1 VRRHRLR
8 AVAGS
13 ARRWTIAVLLA
24 CAAVLWISA
33 GAGSGL
39 ASAAVPTA
47 LLTAGPAAS
56 GSWTVYHGD
65 PAGTGVAPSASA
77 VDTTTARW
85 TSPVLDGQL
94 YGEPLVY
101 AGRIYV
107 ATENDT
113 VYALSAATGAVAW
126 STHLGRPVPAG
137 SLPCGDI
144 SPDVGITGTPVID
157 PSRGEI
163 FVVADE
169 FTGGSPSHRL
179 VGLSTA
185 SGRVEMSQD
194 VDPPGAVPA
203 DLLQRTGL
211 TLDAGQVVFGMGGND
226 GDCATYRGRVV
237 AVPETGGAPTYFTV
251 DAAAGENQGAV
262 WMGGAAPVV
271 DGSGDIW
278 VSTGNGSVYSY
289 QHAYDDSDAV
299 LELSSSLRLLQ
310 YFAPTTW
317 ATNNSRDLDMSTAP
331 VLLPDGQVVLA
342 GKSRI
347 VYLLDRAHLGGIGH
361 QQATLGAAGSA
372 IMGSACAED
381 IDGGAAVVGMT
392 VYLPCMSGI
401 IAVGATSSPPTLHLL
416 WSSGTGGGPP
426 IVAAGLV
433 WTIGQNGVLY
443 GLDPATGKVREQA
456 TIGTPANHFPTPSVG
471 DGLLLAP
478 SSDRVVAFAAAG
490 PGATPTGAPTA
501 GTSPASTASPHAAT
515 SHTAFPAALV
525 FAAAAVVILVGFA
538 VSRRSRGDR

>member
-1 VRRHRLR
+1 MTGTSWGRKT
-8 AVAGS
+8 AGL
-13 ARRWTIAVLLA
+13 IA
-24 CAAVLWISA
+24 CAAAVWGSGGI
-33 GAGSGL
+33 GSGL
-39 ASAAVPTA
+39 ANAATPASA
-47 LLTAGPAAS
+47 GAAS

-65 PAGTGVAPSASA
+65 PVGTGVAPPVGA
-77 VDTTTARW
+77 VDTATARW
-85 TSPVLDGQL
+85 TSPALDGQL

-101 AGRIYV
+101 GDRVYV

-113 VYALSAATGAVAW
+113 VYALSAATGTVAW
-126 STHLGRPVPAG
+126 SAHLGRPVPAR

-144 SPDVGITGTPVID
+144 SPTVGITGTPVID

-169 FTGGSPSHRL
+169 MTGAGPAHRL
-179 VGLSTA
+179 VGLAIA

-211 TLDAGQVVFGMGGND
+211 TLDAGQVVFGMGGNY

-237 AVPETGGAPTYFTV
+237 AVPESGGTPRYFTV
-251 DAAAGENQGAV
+251 DAATGENQGAV

-271 DGSGDIW
+271 DGSGNIW

-310 YFAPTTW
+310 FFAPTTW
-317 ATNNSRDLDMSTAP
+317 ATNNSQDLDMSTAP
-331 VLLPDGQVVLA
+331 VLLSDGQVVLA

-347 VYLLDRAHLGGIGH
+347 VYLLNGAHLGGIGH
-361 QQATLGAAGSA
+361 QQATLGANGNAT
-372 IMGSACAED
+372 IGSACSED

-392 VYLPCMSGI
+392 VYLPCLSGV
-401 IAVGATSSPPTLHLL
+401 IAVRVTDSPPALRLL
-416 WSSGTGGGPP
+416 WSGMGGGSP
-426 IVAAGLV
+426 IVAGGLV
-433 WTIGQNGVLY
+433 WSIGQNGMLY
-443 GLDPATGKVREQA
+443 GLDPATGDLRQQA
-456 TIGTPANHFPTPSVG
+456 TIGAPANHFPTPSVG

-478 SSDRVVAFAAAG
+478 SSDRVVAFATTASGAKPTATPAAG
-490 PGATPTGAPTA
+490 SARPAESQTP
-501 GTSPASTASPHAAT
+501 TASPAPT
-515 SHTAFPAALV
+515 HTGGRFPAA
-525 FAAAAVVILVGFA
+525 AAFGAGAAIIGIGWFLA
-538 VSRRSRGDR
+538 AQRRRGR

>member
-1 VRRHRLR
+1 V
-8 AVAGS
+8 
-13 ARRWTIAVLLA
+13 
-24 CAAVLWISA
+24 
-33 GAGSGL
+33 
-39 ASAAVPTA
+39 
-47 LLTAGPAAS
+47 LTAGPAPS

-65 PAGTGVAPSASA
+65 PAGTGVATSASA
-77 VDTTTARW
+77 VGTTPRW

-101 AGRIYV
+101 AGRVYM

-126 STHLGRPVPAG
+126 SAHLGRPVPAG

-144 SPDVGITGTPVID
+144 SPEAGITGTPVID

-169 FTGGSPSHRL
+169 LTGAGPAHRL

-185 SGRVEMSQD
+185 SGRIEMSQD

-237 AVPETGGAPTYFTV
+237 AVRETGGTPRYFTV
-251 DAAAGENQGAV
+251 DGASGENQGAV

-331 VLLPDGQVVLA
+331 ALLADGQVVLA

-347 VYLLDRAHLGGIGH
+347 VYLLNGAHLGGIGH
-361 QQATLGAAGSA
+361 QQATLGAVGSA
-372 IMGSACAED
+372 IMGSACSED

-392 VYLPCMSGI
+392 VYLPCVSGI
-401 IAVGATSSPPTLHLL
+401 IAVRATSSPPSLHLL
-416 WSSGTGGGPP
+416 WSSGIGGGPP

-443 GLDPATGKVREQA
+443 GLDPATGKVREQV
-456 TIGTPANHFPTPSVG
+456 TIGTPANHFPTPSVV

-478 SSDRVVAFAAAG
+478 SSDRVVAFPAAA
-490 PGATPTGAPTA
+490 PGATPTGAPAASTR
-501 GTSPASTASPHAAT
+501 PASTASPRAAT
-515 SHTAFPAALV
+515 SRNTFPAALV
-525 FAAAAVVILVGFA
+525 FAAAVVVIGVGLA
-538 VSRRSRGDR
+538 LSRRSRGDR